1 MTSPSR
7 LTELPNGLRVV
18 SQEMPHLQTLAI
30 GIWVDVGARHEAL
43 EHHGISHMLEH
54 MAFKGTETRSALQI
68 AQEVEDVGGFMNAYT
83 SREQTAYYMRILKD
97 DLPLAVDIL
106 SDILLHSTF
115 DSSEIE
121 RERGVIIQ
129 EIGQSLDTPD
139 DVVFDLLQEASYEE
153 QAMGRT
159 ILGTEQSVSSFNQET
174 LRSYMSNRYGANRMV
189 LTAAGNLDHEN
200 LVALAEEKLGDL
212 QKHVDLNPEP
222 ACFSGGVRL
231 DPKDLEQAHVTFAL
245 DGLSYRSEDYY
256 ALQVLISVLGG
267 GMSSRLFQEVREKR
281 GLCYSIYAYGASY
294 EDAGSIGIYAG
305 TGPDQARDLTSVIAD
320 VVQDVSATLTSE
332 EVERAKIQMNSGLMM
347 GLESPSSWCEQ
358 LGRHVLIFG
367 APIPPET
374 LQSRISEVSL
384 EKVKD
389 LATSLFGKKPLAL
402 AAVGPINQLESHAQI
417 AAKFG

>member
-1 MTSPSR
+1 MTSPSK

-30 GIWVDVGARHEAL
+30 GVWVDVGARHESL

-54 MAFKGTETRSALQI
+54 MAFKGTESRSALRI
-68 AQEVEDVGGFMNAYT
+68 AQEIEDVGGFMNAYT

-97 DLPLAVDIL
+97 DVDLAVDL
-106 SDILLHSTF
+106 LADILLRSTF
-115 DSSEIE
+115 ERNEIE

-139 DVVFDLLQEASYEE
+139 DVVFDLLQEASYED

-159 ILGTEQSVSSFNQET
+159 ILGTEKSVSSFSQDT
-174 LRSYMSNRYGANRMV
+174 LRSYMSDRYGANRMV
-189 LTAAGNLDHEN
+189 LAAAGNVDHAH
-200 LVALAEEKLGDL
+200 LVALAEEKLGEL
-212 QKHVDLNPEP
+212 QKQVDVDEEP
-222 ACFSGGVRL
+222 AKFGGGWRL
-231 DPKDLEQAHVTFAL
+231 DSKDLEQAHLTLAF
-245 DGLSYRSEDYY
+245 DGLSYRDADYY
-256 ALQVLISVLGG
+256 AMQVLVNVLGG

-294 EDAGSIGIYAG
+294 SDTGSVGIYAG
-305 TGPDQARDLTSVIAD
+305 TGADQLRDLTSIVSD
-320 VVQDVSATLTSE
+320 VVRDLPNSLTSE

-367 APIPPET
+367 APIPPAQ
-374 LQSRISEVSL
+374 LQQRVSEVSL
-384 EKVKD
+384 EKVRD
-389 LATSLFGKKPLAL
+389 LAGSLFRKSPLAL

>member
-7 LTELPNGLRVV
+7 LTELSNGLRVV

-30 GIWVDVGARHEAL
+30 GIWVDVGARHEAI

-54 MAFKGTETRSALQI
+54 MAFKGTERRSALQI

-106 SDILLHSTF
+106 SDILLRSTF
-115 DSSEIE
+115 DPSEIE

-139 DVVFDLLQEASYEE
+139 DVVFDLLQEASFEE

-159 ILGTEQSVSSFNQET
+159 ILGTEESVSSFSQET
-174 LRSYMSNRYGANRMV
+174 LHGYMSGRYGANRMV
-189 LTAAGNLDHEN
+189 LAAAGKLDHAN
-200 LVALAEEKLGDL
+200 LVALAEEKLGGL
-212 QKHVDLNPEP
+212 QKRVELEAEP
-222 ACFSGGVRL
+222 ASFSGGVRL
-231 DPKDLEQAHVTFAL
+231 DPKDLEQAHVTVAF
-245 DGLSYRSEDYY
+245 DGLSYRSDDYY
-256 ALQVLISVLGG
+256 ALQVLINVLGG

-294 EDAGSIGIYAG
+294 ADAGSVGIYAG
-305 TGPDQARDLTSVIAD
+305 TGPDQVRDLTSVIAD
-320 VVQDVSATLTSE
+320 VVRDVPGTLTLE

-358 LGRHVLIFG
+358 LGRHVLLFG

-374 LQSRISEVSL
+374 LQSRVSEVSL
-384 EKVKD
+384 EKVRD
-389 LATSLFGKKPLAL
+389 LAGSLFGQRPPAL

-417 AAKFG
+417 AAKFS